1 MRKIIGLA
9 ALVGVALSQ
18 SALAQTAPTLCD
30 ELAGDPFLPR
40 LPQATGAYRIADP
53 SAASAACSTA
63 RAEHPDAPLLTV
75 WLARAQLAQ
84 STVSQSPFELLSSVA
99 SDIPAV
105 ALGWLGQAYQ
115 DGGAGAASGEVQARS
130 YFQQACDVA
139 DGLASAR
146 GCTGLAVMMIE
157 GRGGPED
164 QSAGFALLGAH
175 CEMGWGPACLDLALQ
190 SELRGDNAPDRI
202 VGLFTQACDLGELYA
217 CAQLGF
223 RYELGEGVLP
233 DFGRAVTLYT
243 RACDGGEPE
252 GCTNLGAAYQQGVG
266 VVPDIAEAARLFEI
280 GCNGNDPFACMSLG
294 DILEAG
300 RGLPA
305 DPARAALLFEKACEW
320 GDPEACDRFDA
331 LR

>member
-40 LPQATGAYRIADP
+40 SPQATGAYRIADP
-53 SAASAACSTA
+53 SAAIAACSTA
-63 RAEHPDAPLLTV
+63 RAEHPDDPLLTV

-115 DGGAGAASGEVQARS
+115 DGGAGAASGEVQTRS
-130 YFQQACDVA
+130 YFQQACDFA

-164 QSAGFALLGAH
+164 QSAGFALLGTH

-190 SELRGDNAPDRI
+190 SELRGTTRQTGSSGCSRRPAIWASFMPAPNS
-202 VGLFTQACDLGELYA
+202 GFATSW
-217 CAQLGF
+217 AQGCSPTL
-223 RYELGEGVLP
+223 
-233 DFGRAVTLYT
+233 AV
-243 RACDGGEPE
+243 P
-252 GCTNLGAAYQQGVG
+252 
-266 VVPDIAEAARLFEI
+266 
-280 GCNGNDPFACMSLG
+280 
-294 DILEAG
+294 
-300 RGLPA
+300 
-305 DPARAALLFEKACEW
+305 
-320 GDPEACDRFDA
+320 
-331 LR
+331 